1 MIKHYLKL
9 SIRNIVRQWFHSI
22 VNILGLGFG
31 IACCILIFIYVQH
44 ETGYN
49 MFHKN
54 RDNIY
59 RVTTRFVEETGDVN
73 YTSFQPHSIVE
84 GYKEDIPGVERS
96 SVYRHA
102 WTWVRFGEKNFREI
116 IGFVHPDFLKMFS
129 FPVIEMQSDSILER
143 PQSVVISKDVA
154 DKFLCDSIPN
164 YSDLIGQSIRFP
176 QPPPNEYTIEG
187 IIDNCSDISSFRFSI
202 LVPFPNCRYYPRSNN
217 SFGSNSVWVQLKNK
231 EILEQTEET
240 ANSLNDKYFGENIAN
255 LVHFG
260 TLSDSENNFAIRF
273 QPLKDVYLNSSHTN
287 WGYEIMGNRQNTIIL
302 SVIALII
309 LTIASINYIMLAI
322 GQSMERLKEMGV
334 MKILG
339 AYKSHIIKHFLSES
353 FLLVILAL
361 FLGIVF
367 AEQLLPVF
375 NNLANKDLN
384 FTMYKDWIGLLFLV
398 VILII
403 IVFSTSSYVT
413 FFLLRHSNPI
423 SILKNEISIGKR
435 YRFARTFVILQYFIS
450 IVLMVITGIMVR
462 QMNYM
467 LNQPVGFDKE
477 NVVVLAV
484 DFPISK
490 TMLLK
495 DKLQQYPLIK
505 NVTTSDRNFVS
516 GSSSDEIRSH
526 KGELIST
533 RILRIDPD
541 YTDALRLE
549 LIMGMNFL
557 PNHEDDSVP
566 MVLVNETFVKTFE
579 LEEPIGYSFIF
590 NEDFNLEIMGVVRDF
605 HYDSM
610 KDKIQPLI
618 MTVADWNSIWSIFVR
633 IDGQNTAGAL
643 EQIKAAW
650 DEVVPEYLI
659 DYSFLD
665 QNLAD
670 QYLDQKRWGKITGY
684 SAAAAIFLSCLGL
697 LGLTGMLVAK
707 RSKEISLRKVNGA
720 RVRDI
725 LFLLNGEFLI
735 WVIFAFILACPVSY
749 LIMNKWMQN
758 FAYRINISW
767 WIFAVTGIIALLIA
781 LITVTWR
788 SWRFARRN
796 PIESLRYE

>member
-9 SIRNIVRQWFHSI
+9 SIRNLVRQWFHSI
-22 VNILGLGFG
+22 INILGLGFG

-49 MFHKN
+49 MFHEN

-59 RVTTRFVEETGDVN
+59 RVTSRYVEESGEVGF
-73 YTSFQPHSIVE
+73 TSFQPHSIVE
-84 GYKEDIPGVERS
+84 GYKDDIPEVERS
-96 SVYRHA
+96 SVYRHTQ
-102 WTWVRFGEKNFREI
+102 TWIRFGEKNFYEQLA
-116 IGFVHPDFLKMFS
+116 FVHPDFLKMFS

-143 PQSVVISKDVA
+143 PQSVVISKEVA
-154 DKFLCDSIPN
+154 DKLLSDTIPD

-187 IIDNCSDISSFRFSI
+187 IIENLSDISSFRFTV
-202 LVPFPNCRYYPRSNN
+202 LVPFPNCQYYPRSNN
-217 SFGSNSVWVQLKNK
+217 EFGSNSVYVQLKNK
-231 EILEQTEET
+231 EMLEQAEKT
-240 ANSLNDKYFGENIAN
+240 ANSLNDKYFDETIAE

-260 TLSDSENNFAIRF
+260 SLSDSEDNFAIRF
-273 QPLKDVYLNSSHTN
+273 QPLKDIYLNSSHLS
-287 WGYEIMGNRQNTIIL
+287 WGYEITGSRQNTIIL

-309 LTIASINYIMLAI
+309 LTIACINYIMLAV
-322 GQSMERLKEMGV
+322 GQSIERLKEMGI

-339 AYKSHIIKHFLSES
+339 AHKTQIIRHFISES
-353 FLLVILAL
+353 FLLVFLAL

-367 AEQLLPVF
+367 AEQLLPAF
-375 NNLANKDLN
+375 NNLAHKDLS
-384 FTMYKDWIGLLFLV
+384 FSLYKDWFGLLFLV
-398 VILII
+398 GILLII
-403 IVFSTSSYVT
+403 IFSTSSYVG
-413 FFLLRHSNPI
+413 FFLLRHSNPL

-450 IVLMVITGIMVR
+450 IVLMITTGIIVR

-495 DKLQQYPLIK
+495 DKLLQYPLIK
-505 NVTTSDRNFVS
+505 NVTTSDRNFIA
-516 GSSSDEIRSH
+516 GSSSNEVKSQ

-541 YTDALRLE
+541 YADALRLE
-549 LIMGMNFL
+549 LIEGRDFL
-557 PNHEDDSVP
+557 PHHMDDSIPVA
-566 MVLVNETFVKTFE
+566 LVNETFVKAFE
-579 LEEPIGYSFIF
+579 LEEPVGYTFAF
-590 NEDFNLEIMGVVRDF
+590 FEGFNLEILGVVRDF

-610 KDKIQPLI
+610 RDKIQPLI
-618 MTVADWNSIWSIFVR
+618 MTVVPWNSIWSVFVR
-633 IDGQNTAGAL
+633 IDEQHTAAAIN
-643 EQIKAAW
+643 QIKEAW
-650 DEVVPEYLI
+650 NEIVPEYLI

-670 QYLDQKRWGKITGY
+670 QYLDEKRWGKITGY
-684 SAAAAIFLSCLGL
+684 SAVAAIFLSCLGL

-707 RSKEISLRKVNGA
+707 RSKEITIRKVNGA

-725 LFLLNGEFLI
+725 LLLLNGEFQI
-735 WVIFAFILACPVSY
+735 WVIFAFVLSCPVSY
-749 LIMNKWMQN
+749 LIMNKWIQN
-758 FAYRINISW
+758 FTYRTNIAW
-767 WIFAVTGIIALLIA
+767 WIFVVAGIVAVSIA

-796 PIESLRYE
+796 PVESLRYE

>member
-1 MIKHYLKL
+1 
-9 SIRNIVRQWFHSI
+9 
-22 VNILGLGFG
+22 
-31 IACCILIFIYVQH
+31 
-44 ETGYN
+44 

-59 RVTTRFVEETGDVN
+59 RVTTRFVKETGDVDF
-73 YTSFQPHSIVE
+73 TSFQPHSIVE

-102 WTWVRFGEKNFREI
+102 RVWVRFGEKNFREI

-129 FPVIEMQSDSILER
+129 FPVIEMQSDSILEK
-143 PQSVVISKDVA
+143 PQSVVISKEVA
-154 DKFLCDSIPN
+154 DKLLSNAIPN

-176 QPPPNEYTIEG
+176 QPSPNEYTIEG
-187 IIDNCSDISSFRFSI
+187 IIDNCSDISSFRFTV
-202 LVPFPNCRYYPRSNN
+202 LVPFPNCRYYSRSNN
-217 SFGSNSVWVQLKNK
+217 QFGSNSVYVQLKNK
-231 EILEQTEET
+231 EALQQAEET
-240 ANSLNDKYFGENIAN
+240 ANSLNDKYFGEIIKN

-260 TLSDSENNFAIRF
+260 SLIESEDNFAIRF

-309 LTIASINYIMLAI
+309 LAIASINYIMLAI
-322 GQSMERLKEMGV
+322 GQSMERLKEVGV

-339 AYKSHIIKHFLSES
+339 ACKSHIIKHFLSES
-353 FLLVILAL
+353 FMLVILAM

-375 NNLANKDLN
+375 NNLANKDLS
-384 FTMYKDWIGLLFLV
+384 FTMYKDWIGILFLV
-398 VILII
+398 IILII
-403 IVFSTSSYVT
+403 IVFSTSSYVA
-413 FFLLRHSNPI
+413 FFLLRHSNPL

-450 IVLMVITGIMVR
+450 IVLMITTGIIVR

-505 NVTTSDRNFVS
+505 NVTTSDRNFVG
-516 GSSSDEIRSH
+516 GSSSDEIRNH

-541 YTDALRLE
+541 YTNTLRLE

-557 PNHEDDSVP
+557 PNHKDDSIP

-579 LEEPIGYSFIF
+579 LEEPIGYTFTYAGF
-590 NEDFNLEIMGVVRDF
+590 KVEIMGVVRDF

-610 KDKIQPLI
+610 RDKIQPLI
-618 MTVADWNSIWSIFVR
+618 MTVANWNSIWSIFVR
-633 IDGQNTAGAL
+633 IDEQNTAGAL
-643 EQIKAAW
+643 DQIKTAW

-659 DYSFLD
+659 NYSFLD

-684 SAAAAIFLSCLGL
+684 SAIVAIFLSCLGL

-720 RVRDI
+720 RARDI
-725 LFLLNGEFLI
+725 LLLLNGEFLI

-749 LIMNKWMQN
+749 LIMNKWIQN
-758 FAYRINISW
+758 FAYRINIAW
-767 WIFAVTGIIALLIA
+767 WIFAMAGIIAVLIA
-781 LITVTWR
+781 LFTVTWR

>member
-9 SIRNIVRQWFHSI
+9 SIRNLVRQWFHSI

-49 MFHKN
+49 MFHEN

-59 RVTTRFVEETGDVN
+59 RVTSRFVEETGNVGF
-73 YTSFQPHSIVE
+73 TSFQPHSIVE

-102 WTWVRFGEKNFREI
+102 WTWIRFGEKNFREI
-116 IGFVHPDFLKMFS
+116 IAFVHPDFLKIFS

-143 PQSVVISKDVA
+143 PQSVVISKEVA
-154 DKFLCDSIPN
+154 DKFLSDTIPN

-176 QPPPNEYTIEG
+176 QPPPNEFTIEG
-187 IIDNCSDISSFRFSI
+187 IIENFSDISSFRFTVLI
-202 LVPFPNCRYYPRSNN
+202 PFPNCQYYPRSND
-217 SFGSNSVWVQLKNK
+217 SFGSNSVYVQLKNN
-231 EILEQTEET
+231 EIPEQTEET
-240 ANSLNDKYFGENIAN
+240 ANSLNDKYFGETVAN

-260 TLSDSENNFAIRF
+260 SLSDSEDNFAIRF
-273 QPLKDVYLNSSHTN
+273 QPLKDVYLNSSHTS
-287 WGYEIMGNRQNTIIL
+287 WGYEIKGSRQNTIIL

-309 LTIASINYIMLAI
+309 LTIACINYILLAI
-322 GQSMERLKEMGV
+322 GQSMERLKEMGI

-339 AYKSHIIKHFLSES
+339 AYKVHIIRHFLCES

-361 FLGIVF
+361 FLGIFF

-375 NNLANKDLN
+375 NNLSDKDLN
-384 FTMYKDWIGLLFLV
+384 FTLYKDWIGILFLV
-398 VILII
+398 VILLI
-403 IVFSTSSYVT
+403 IVFSTSSYVA
-413 FFLLRHSNPI
+413 FFLLRYSNPL
-423 SILKNEISIGKR
+423 SILKNKISTGKR

-450 IVLMVITGIMVR
+450 IVLMIITGIMVR

-477 NVVVLAV
+477 NIVVLAV
-484 DFPISK
+484 DFPHSK
-490 TMLLK
+490 IMLLK
-495 DKLQQYPLIK
+495 NKLQQYPLIK
-505 NVTTSDRNFVS
+505 NVTTSDRNFVG
-516 GSSSDEIRSH
+516 GSSSHEIRSH

-541 YTDALRLE
+541 YTNALRLE
-549 LIMGMNFL
+549 LIMGRNFL
-557 PNHEDDSVP
+557 PNHEDDSIP
-566 MVLVNETFVKTFE
+566 KVLVNETFVKAFE
-579 LEEPIGYSFIF
+579 LEEPIGYTIAFS
-590 NEDFNLEIMGVVRDF
+590 EDITIEILGVVRDF

-610 KDKIQPLI
+610 KDRIQPLI
-618 MTVADWNSIWSIFVR
+618 MTVFSYNSIWSIFVR
-633 IDGQNTAGAL
+633 IDEHNTAGAL
-643 EQIKAAW
+643 DQIKKAW
-650 DEVVPEYLI
+650 DEIVPEYLI

-684 SAAAAIFLSCLGL
+684 SAVAAIFLSCLGL

-707 RSKEISLRKVNGA
+707 RTKEISIRKVNGA

-735 WVIFAFILACPVSY
+735 WVILAFILSCPVSY
-749 LIMNKWMQN
+749 LIMNKWIRN
-758 FAYRINISW
+758 FAYRLNLAW
-767 WIFAVTGIIALLIA
+767 WIFAVAGIIAVLIA